1 MPAGSSII
9 SRSDLEKLIR
19 DQQDFHLVEVLS
31 PESFQEEHLPEAINI
46 PGDSLRARAP
56 DVIPDRDA
64 TVVVYCASP
73 SCTASDR
80 AAKLLTE
87 MGYTDVRD
95 YRGGKEH
102 WKEGGLPTES
112 GEPAVASA

>member
-1 MPAGSSII
+1 MPGAGTII
-9 SRSDLEKLIR
+9 SRSDLETLIR
-19 DQQDFHLVEVLS
+19 DQQDFSLVEVL
-31 PESFQEEHLPEAINI
+31 PEGSFEEQHLPGAINI
-46 PGDSLRARAP
+46 PGDTVRARAP
-56 DVIPDRDA
+56 ELIPDRDK

-80 AAKLLTE
+80 AAKLLTD

-102 WKEGGLPTES
+102 WREGGLPTES
-112 GEPAVASA
+112 GEAAVATA